1 MLYLL
6 YLLVWGRPIF
16 FFKNWHILVRWSK
29 CFKQIYI
36 LFYYWHFD
44 IESENHWFVT
54 STASSFSALNRLR
67 GAVKSVSVASVV
79 RAWLRSLSLS
89 PASFISHLDHGAV
102 EAQGWRRGGAVSR
115 GSDRDRCL
123 CWGSGSNLSAPL
135 CSSLQ
140 VGLRRTSPDTIFS
153 SCRPFGS
160 IQLTQVHNGR
170 QTSMT
175 SPRSLPHGKH

>member
-6 YLLVWGRPIF
+6 HLPVWEDQL
-16 FFKNWHILVRWSK
+16 FKNWPILVRWNK

-36 LFYYWHFD
+36 LLYYWHFD
-44 IESENHWFVT
+44 IERENYWFVT
-54 STASSFSALNRLR
+54 STASSISALNRRR
-67 GAVKSVSVASVV
+67 GAVKSVSVASGV

-115 GSDRDRCL
+115 GSDRDRCP
-123 CWGSGSNLSAPL
+123 CWGSGSNLWAL
-135 CSSLQ
+135 LFFSLQ
-140 VGLRRTSPDTIFS
+140 VGLRRASPDVIFS

-160 IQLTQVHNGR
+160 VQFN
-170 QTSMT
+170 
-175 SPRSLPHGKH
+175 